1 MRTKFPEGTTLRQ
14 MVGTLLS
21 TYSGDT
27 DARVLTDQDID
38 HGGVSNIAREIHE
51 SAISGSGISFSEAE
65 PYYSA
70 SGYDEGM
77 TSVMVFRLGEEYV
90 VAVVAYPNY
99 CDDNYDGSLN
109 SMTGVLTLDE
119 AKAKIE
125 EIYAEARQALEDHI
139 NKMGETKG
147 FLFDKMDRE
156 HGQAPEVDEDEQV
169 LA

>member
-21 TYSGDT
+21 TFSGDT
-27 DARVLTDQDID
+27 IARILTDQDID
-38 HGGVSNIAREIHE
+38 NGGVSGIARDIHE

-70 SGYDEGM
+70 SGYDDGA
-77 TSVMVFRLGEEYV
+77 TSVMVFRLGEKYV
-90 VAVVAYPNY
+90 VAVVSYPNY

-119 AKAKIE
+119 AKTKID
-125 EIYAEARQALEDHI
+125 EIYAEARQALENHI
-139 NKMGETKG
+139 NKMGEKKA

-156 HGQAPEVDEDEQV
+156 HGLAPEVDEDEEVQ
-169 LA
+169 A